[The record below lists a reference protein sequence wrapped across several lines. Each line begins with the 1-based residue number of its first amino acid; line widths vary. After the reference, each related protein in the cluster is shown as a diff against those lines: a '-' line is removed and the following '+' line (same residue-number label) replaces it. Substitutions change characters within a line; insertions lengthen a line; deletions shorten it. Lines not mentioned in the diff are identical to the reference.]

1 MQDPKEIK
9 LFLEG
14 SELKDHT
21 TLAEAKVEN
30 GDTLAM
36 TYALEGEAPC
46 CWVPAACTAHACCD
60 NFSMNSPCCR
70 GEPAQ
75 V

>member
-14 SELKDHT
+14 AELKDPT

-36 TYALEGEAPC
+36 TYALEGELLALA
-46 CWVPAACTAHACCD
+46 VGLSASTALMLYTKHG
-60 NFSMNSPCCR
+60 FFCR
-70 GEPAQ
+70 
-75 V
+75 